1 VLEQDPVE
9 PIPTTQRASVT
20 PFGVHAATPAAT
32 APAGSSSLG
41 SPATSSTLGWNEAP
55 PGVDLEWIEAQASRL
70 DLLLR
75 TLVEP
80 EALGR
85 LLLSELAP
93 LVGAAQGAVYSL
105 SDGGT
110 REPSPLILR
119 ASYAAGAGLPESLRR
134 GEGLIGQCAL
144 DQRKRV
150 VRDVPDEHFRVRSGL
165 GSSAPRELAVV
176 PVWLNE
182 TTLAVIELGFAS
194 ALTPSCEALL
204 DRLAERRPRPEPA
217 RSAAPGARGA
227 NPGRRPLPSH
237 RSGFW
242 GKLSHEL
249 RSPLNSVLVLSQLLS
264 ENEEHNL
271 TSKQV
276 SFAKAIHASGS
287 DLLALI
293 NAISDLSKI
302 ETNRLVLEPTEMPF
316 EHFKAHLERAFAPVA
331 RERGLEFVVELEP
344 GLPPSF
350 VTDAKRLR
358 QIMKCLLS
366 NAFKF
371 TESGRV
377 SVNVAVSRG
386 GWSADRERLNN
397 AREVIAFSVSDTGVG
412 MSESEQRS
420 ILEVFPPDR
429 IESRRGLG
437 ASGLGLAISRELGRL
452 LGGDLRVASRVGS
465 GSTFKLYLPTCGLP
479 SVAAEEPPPES
490 QPARVPSPVNVSVP
504 SSSPASSPGSRR
516 SGSGRPRGKRRDA
529 EASIAMDLSGWHIML
544 VDDDVRTAFALT
556 GLLERQGASVSHAED
571 VSEALERLGEGG
583 GPSALLID
591 AELLI
596 SGSDGSLRHVIELCQ
611 RLPVVALAGPRLAA
625 GDVDRRV
632 PAEVHRLAKPIDSA
646 QLLSLLRAITV
657 QGKPV
662 ES

>member
-1 VLEQDPVE
+1 M
-9 PIPTTQRASVT
+9 
-20 PFGVHAATPAAT
+20 
-32 APAGSSSLG
+32 PAG
-41 SPATSSTLGWNEAP
+41 NEAST
-55 PGVDLEWIEAQASRL
+55 VDLEWVDAQVSRL

-75 TLVEP
+75 TLVQP
-80 EALGR
+80 EALTR

-93 LVGAAQGAVYSL
+93 LVGAAQGAAYSL
-105 SDGGT
+105 NCSSPHGGAG
-110 REPSPLILR
+110 EPSRLILR
-119 ASYAAGAGLPESLRR
+119 ASYAAGAGLPESLLP
-134 GEGLIGQCAL
+134 GEGLIGQCAIE
-144 DQRKRV
+144 QRKLV
-150 VRDVPDEHFRVRSGL
+150 IRDVPDEHFRVRSGL
-165 GSSAPRELAVV
+165 GTSSPRELVFL
-176 PVWLNE
+176 PIWLNE
-182 TTLAVIELGFAS
+182 TTLAVLELGFAS
-194 ALTPSCEALL
+194 YPAASYQALL
-204 DRLAERRPRPEPA
+204 DRLVDRRPPPERAQSEAPA
-217 RSAAPGARGA
+217 ARGA
-227 NPGRRPLPSH
+227 RLPPRARPSH

-271 TSKQV
+271 TSKQI
-276 SFAKAIHASGS
+276 SFAKAIHASGN

-316 EHFKAHLERAFAPVA
+316 EHFKAHLERAFEPVA

-344 GLPPSF
+344 SLPPSF

-386 GWSADRERLNN
+386 GWAADRERLNN
-397 AREVIAFSVSDTGVG
+397 AREVIAFSVTDTGVG

-420 ILEVFPPDR
+420 ILEVFPPER
-429 IESRRGLG
+429 IESRRALG

-452 LGGDLRVASRVGS
+452 LGGDLRVASVVGS

-479 SVAAEEPPPES
+479 SVALEEPPPES
-490 QPARVPSPVNVSVP
+490 QMARVPSAASA
-504 SSSPASSPGSRR
+504 SSPASAPAATRSDVARTGPRRENEPSSRR
-516 SGSGRPRGKRRDA
+516 SGSGRSRGKRRDA
-529 EASIAMDLSGWHIML
+529 EASIAMELSGLHIVL

-556 GLLERQGASVSHAED
+556 GLLERQGAAVSHAED
-571 VSEALERLGEGG
+571 VSEALQRLGEGG

-596 SGSDGSLRHVIELCQ
+596 SGADGSLRRVIERCG
-611 RLPVVALAGPRLAA
+611 RLPIIALTGPRLAS
-625 GDVDRRV
+625 GDASGRV
-632 PAEVHRLAKPIDSA
+632 PAEVHRLAKPVDTA
-646 QLLSLLRAITV
+646 QLLSLLRGITG
-657 QGKPV
+657 QGKSV